1 MSQIQSKIFKL
12 ILSFALT
19 ISSASVN
26 FAQSTSGTIFGQITD
41 AQGAAVPQ
49 ATITAKNEASGLT
62 QNTQTNENGD
72 FVLVNLPPAA
82 YTLTV
87 SKDGFATAVSG
98 GNRLFIDQ
106 RLRVNLQLAIGE
118 VSATVNVS
126 AESPLLQT
134 QTTETSQIVET
145 KRISDLPLLGRNFLD
160 LTRLSPGVA
169 NGQGGN
175 TLNISVNGQRELGNS
190 VIVDGIEVTGNRNND
205 TGLSPSVDS
214 VQEFKI
220 QTSAYAPEFGRAAG
234 AVISIQT
241 KQGGNEFHGS
251 VYEFFRPSQTA
262 ARTFFATERG
272 NLKQNN
278 FGGTIGGP
286 IVKNKLFFFFSYEGV
301 RSNNSFNYLDSVPP
315 LNQIRFLPNGD
326 VDLSGLRDPATGN
339 QIPIFDPVFFNNNYY
354 AQQFAGNIIPA
365 NRVSAAGRAVLQRLF
380 PNPTQAGTFNGYYSN
395 FPVSQTYRYD
405 QNKYETKIDYNISS
419 KDRLAF
425 GYHFTPYNYQQGDR
439 FAGSIPFEG
448 GGDADQADRG
458 DAANQSFS
466 IAETHIFSSTLVN
479 EFRFGYNRFRLDQT
493 SLVNDASA
501 ASSLGFGN
509 INLSNFAQTNGL
521 PQIQLGTGYITGGS
535 TFKPLAF
542 LDSNFQFINNITK
555 QFKSHNFKAG
565 VDFRILNA
573 TPTFSLYPTGYFFF
587 NGAYTYAPNGP
598 LTSDP
603 VYGYYDANAAFPTGG
618 SDIADLLLGYPTYSF
633 VGLQLTDPRTKAL
646 ERSFY
651 VQDSWQVTRNL
662 VLNYGLRYEFQTP
675 YREKDNN
682 ISNFDPVTRTLLLA
696 GRGGNS
702 ETLVN
707 SDKNNFMP
715 RLGISYKLDDR
726 TVLRAGYGIF
736 YTPENDAR
744 SDILTKNYPFAT
756 QSVYT
761 SYFDYGL
768 YNFVLPYS
776 LDAGIPRQTSVTIPS
791 GASSLNALTI
801 PGAAN
806 QTFYYVDPNFKT
818 GYSQLYNVVLQRE
831 LFSQFTVEA
840 GYVGSTSRKLPYAVG
855 DLNRSINGNK
865 LISNQLGQVQGQF
878 SIGEADYNSLQLKA
892 DKRFSQGTSFFGAY
906 TYSKC
911 MDNGP
916 APFNLGRNN
925 QAPQDPRNLAAERA
939 VCGNDVRHNITGSV
953 IYEIP
958 IGKGRT
964 FLGNANGF
972 ADAILGG
979 WQLNAIYTARTG
991 LPVNVIIN
999 SVAGTALR
1007 PNLIGNP
1014 YLENPT
1020 LGRYFNTAAFSNAG
1034 VTASNP
1040 GSAGRNILRGP
1051 GYSNLDLSTFKR
1063 FNLASIR
1070 EGMNFEVRFE
1080 FFNITNTPHFANPNA
1095 VFGGGNFGQ
1104 VTNTIGNARIIQF
1117 AGKFNF

>member
-1 MSQIQSKIFKL
+1 MSQNLSKFL
-12 ILSFALT
+12 IIMMSIAFIIGCADLS
-19 ISSASVN
+19 
-26 FAQSTSGTIFGQITD
+26 FAQSTSGTILGQITD
-41 AQGAAVPQ
+41 SQGSAVSQ
-49 ATITAKNEASGLT
+49 ASVTAKNEANGLT
-62 QNTQTNENGD
+62 QNAETNENGD
-72 FVLVNLPPAA
+72 FALVNLPPGS
-82 YTLTV
+82 YTVTV
-87 SKDGFATAVSG
+87 SKNGFTTAVSNS
-98 GNRLFIDQ
+98 NRLFIDQ
-106 RLRVNLQLAIGE
+106 KLRLNLQLTVGE
-118 VSATVNVS
+118 VSATVEVS
-126 AESPLLQT
+126 AEAPLLQT
-134 QTTETSQIVET
+134 QTTETSQVVET

-220 QTSAYAPEFGRAAG
+220 QTSAYAAEFGRASG
-234 AVISIQT
+234 AVVSIQT
-241 KQGGNEFHGS
+241 KQGSNEFHGS

-278 FGGTIGGP
+278 FGGTVGGP
-286 IVKNKLFFFFSYEGV
+286 IIKNNLFFFFSYEGV

-315 LNQIRFLPNGD
+315 LNQVRFLANGD
-326 VDLSGLRDPATGN
+326 VDLSSLRDPATGN
-339 QIPIFDPVFFNNNYY
+339 QVPIFDPVFFNNNYY
-354 AQQFAGNIIPA
+354 AEQFPGNIIPA

-405 QNKYETKIDYNISS
+405 QNKYETKIDYNISTS
-419 KDRLAF
+419 DRLAF
-425 GYHFTPYNYQQGDR
+425 GYHYTPFNYTQGDR
-439 FAGSIPFEG
+439 YAGRIPLDG
-448 GGDADQADRG
+448 GGDADIADQG

-466 IAETHIFSSTLVN
+466 IAETHIFSSNLVN
-479 EFRFGYNRFRLDQT
+479 EFRFGYTRFRLDQNP
-493 SLVNDASA
+493 LVTDASA

-509 INLSNFAQTNGL
+509 ISLPNFAQTNGL
-521 PQIQLGTGYITGGS
+521 PQIQLGTGYLTGGS
-535 TFKPLAF
+535 TFKPLSF
-542 LDSNFQFINNITK
+542 LDSNFQFIDNVSK
-555 QFKSHNFKAG
+555 QFGAHSFRAG

-633 VGLQLTDPRTKAL
+633 VGLQLTNPKTRAS

-651 VQDSWQVTRNL
+651 AQDSWQVNKKL

-675 YREKDNN
+675 YSEKDNN
-682 ISNFDPVTRTLLLA
+682 ISNFDPTTRTLQLA

-707 SDKNNFMP
+707 PDKNNFMP
-715 RLGISYKLDDR
+715 RLGVAYRLNDR

-761 SYFDYGL
+761 SYFDFGL
-768 YNFVLPYS
+768 YNFVLPYQ
-776 LDAGIPRQTSVTIPS
+776 LDAGIPRQTSLTIPN
-791 GASSLNALTI
+791 GASSINALTI

-840 GYVGSTSRKLPYAVG
+840 GYVGSTSRSLPYAVG
-855 DLNRSINGNK
+855 DLNRSINNTK
-865 LISNQLGQVQGQF
+865 LIGNQLGQVQGQF

-892 DKRFSQGTSFFGAY
+892 DKRFSRGSSFFAAY

-939 VCGNDVRHNITGSV
+939 VCGNDVRHNITASAV
-953 IYEIP
+953 YEIP
-958 IGKGRT
+958 VGKGRT
-964 FLGNANGF
+964 FLSDANGF
-972 ADAILGG
+972 VDAFLGG
-979 WQLNAIYTARTG
+979 WQVNAIYTARTG

-1007 PNLIGNP
+1007 PNVIGNP

-1020 LGRYFNTAAFSNAG
+1020 LGRYFNIAAFSNVG
-1034 VTASNP
+1034 VTASTP
-1040 GSAGRNILRGP
+1040 GNAGRNILRGP
-1051 GYSNLDLSTFKR
+1051 GYSNLDLSTFKK
-1063 FNLASIR
+1063 FDLSAIR
-1070 EGMNFEVRFE
+1070 EGMNFEARFE